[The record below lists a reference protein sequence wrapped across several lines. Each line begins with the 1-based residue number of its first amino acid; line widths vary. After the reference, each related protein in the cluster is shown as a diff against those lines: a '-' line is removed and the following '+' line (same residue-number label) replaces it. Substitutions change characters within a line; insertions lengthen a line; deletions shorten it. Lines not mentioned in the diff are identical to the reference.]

1 MSQHCSAISL
11 QFLLNGAVRGTMSLT
26 DPEAFSLFNV
36 TVDCMAYN
44 SEYDLTQLEH
54 TMETLTCS
62 SKLGSRCLFDVF

>member
-1 MSQHCSAISL
+1 
-11 QFLLNGAVRGTMSLT
+11 MSLT

-62 SKLGSRCLFDVF
+62 SKLGSRCLFDVC